1 MNFLR
6 YAIGRIL
13 TYALTKLAHVLGHAL
28 VPVKINTYVFSFEKG
43 NLLIYIFIHI
53 GGIDATHS
61 FLFITSGNNQLPLE
75 SKVK

>member
-6 YAIGRIL
+6 YAIGRIH
-13 TYALTKLAHVLGHAL
+13 THALTKFAHVLGHAL
-28 VPVKINTYVFSFEKG
+28 VPVKINTYLFSFEKG

-53 GGIDATHS
+53 SGIDATHI
-61 FLFITSGNNQLPLE
+61 FLFITSENNQLHLE